1 MPGPG
6 HRDLQPERPAMDSSK
21 ELYDIA
27 VIGGGP
33 AGSMAA
39 IAASSHAKR
48 VVLIEKNATLGKK
61 LLMTGKTRCN
71 ITNICPIDTFIEK
84 FGKAGP
90 FLRSSLF
97 RFSNEDLME
106 FFRSKGLEMK
116 AERQGRVFPV
126 TDKSSSVLKVLEEA
140 LSENKVDIMFGAN
153 LENIKKDGDEFI
165 LELAGGK
172 KIRSEKVI
180 FAMGGAS
187 YKATGSEGDGFRLA
201 KKLGHE
207 IKKLRAGLV
216 PLVTREAWVKDLQGL
231 GLENIRITFISK
243 DKKLKSAVGE
253 LMFTHFGVSGP
264 LVLDLSGE
272 VTDLLEKDKEV
283 MLYIDLKPGLRDEQL
298 ESKLLH
304 KFLTKGHSLL
314 KSIMKD
320 ILPARMIPV
329 FLMVARVGPL
339 KTANQITK
347 PERLSIVKLLKGMP
361 LTVTGSLPIEEAMV
375 TDGGVSTLE
384 INPRTMES
392 KIVPGLYFAGEIIEG
407 AAPSGGYN
415 LQQAFS
421 TGYLAGEEASGA

>member
-1 MPGPG
+1 MSNSN
-6 HRDLQPERPAMDSSK
+6 EI
-21 ELYDIA
+21 YDIA

-39 IAASSHAKR
+39 IVASRSGKR
-48 VVLIEKNATLGKK
+48 VVLIEKNGSLGKK

-71 ITNICPIDTFIEK
+71 ITNICPLDTFIEK
-84 FGKAGP
+84 FGKTGP
-90 FLRSSLF
+90 FLRSALF
-97 RFSNEDLME
+97 RFSNEDLIE
-106 FFRSKGLEMK
+106 FFKSKGLELK
-116 AERQGRVFPV
+116 NERQGRVFPV
-126 TDKSSSVLKVLEEA
+126 SDKASSVLKVLEDA
-140 LSENKVDIMFGAN
+140 LLESKVDVQLGAT
-153 LENIKKDGDEFI
+153 LENVKKEGDEFV
-165 LELAGGK
+165 LELSGDK
-172 KIRSEKVI
+172 KIRSSKVI
-180 FAMGGAS
+180 LAMGGSS
-187 YKATGSEGDGFRLA
+187 YKATGSAGDGFRVA
-201 KKLGHE
+201 KKFGHDV
-207 IKKLRAGLV
+207 KKLRGALV
-216 PLVTREAWVKDLQGL
+216 PLVTKETWVKDLQGL
-231 GLENIRITFISK
+231 GLENIKITFMSEH
-243 DKKLKSAVGE
+243 KKLKSAVGE

-272 VTDLLEKDKEV
+272 VTELLERDKEV

-320 ILPARMIPV
+320 MLPARLIPV
-329 FLMVARVGPL
+329 FLGIAKVGPL

-361 LTVTGSLPIEEAMV
+361 LTITGSLPIEEAMV
-375 TDGGVSTLE
+375 TDGGVSTGE

-392 KIVPGLYFAGEIIEG
+392 KIVGGLYFAGEIIDG